1 MFHRE
6 FISFFLR
13 IFRTRKSLI
22 QNKTTT
28 TTQKKKKNNKKKW
41 KKKTPKYTTEVAVKR
56 RTRNQTNVQLI

>member
-28 TTQKKKKNNKKKW
+28 TTQKKKKTTKKNG
-41 KKKTPKYTTEVAVKR
+41 KR
-56 RTRNQTNVQLI
+56 KHPSTQQKLLLKDEHAIKQMYN